1 MFGFM
6 GKILKVDLSNSK
18 MSEEPLKEQ
27 DCKMFLGGSGM
38 ATKLLW
44 DEVPKGTD
52 PLGSDNALIF
62 MTGPLTGTESPSAG
76 RYVVVTK
83 SPLTGFWGEANSG
96 GNWGVHFKS
105 TGFDGIVFKGAS
117 SKPVYLVIDEGNAE
131 LKDASKIWG

>member
-76 RYVVVTK
+76 MYVVVTK

-96 GNWGVHFKS
+96 GNWGVHF
-105 TGFDGIVFKGAS
+105 
-117 SKPVYLVIDEGNAE
+117 
-131 LKDASKIWG
+131 